1 MTHLHLNEVTAYATS
16 PRYKILVG
24 AGALL
29 ALLLGWELW
38 RAGSLQT
45 GGDYAWGYLFFFL
58 VTLAVTLWYAWEM
71 LSIVTLSPRA
81 LSVTKRPGRTRS
93 VEFRQMVSVS
103 ESGRLGGR
111 SITIVFHPLQANGLV
126 DLDGA
131 DSLIVPE
138 VDDHD
143 GLLAALEARVPA

>member
-1 MTHLHLNEVTAYATS
+1 MTQLPLDEETAYATS

-24 AGALL
+24 VGALL
-29 ALLLGWELW
+29 SLLLGWELW

-45 GGDYAWGYLFFFL
+45 GGDYAWGYLFFFV
-58 VTLAVTLWYAWEM
+58 VTLAVTAWYAWEM
-71 LSIVTLSPRA
+71 SSIVTLSPTA
-81 LSVTKRPGRTRS
+81 LSVTMRPGRTQS